1 MSAGLGLLGLS
12 RRNWDPINICVQEVM
27 ADPLVTDPQ
36 ETVKKLL
43 HKALKAGVD
52 KGRLTNIKTL
62 FHGILL

>member
-1 MSAGLGLLGLS
+1 
-12 RRNWDPINICVQEVM
+12 M

-52 KGRLTNIKTL
+52 KGRLTNIKMISQWNYVVE
-62 FHGILL
+62 GYR